1 MLPRENSWR
10 SQRTKI
16 CISWEVAPA
25 ATELGLRTSRI
36 YDALVLWY
44 NINSHFCPPW
54 WLWFFLSCVSLGRY
68 AMYLDIFPDGKRKLC
83 HYGRFLGVETRFS
96 SPLFSIRYEPNN
108 SSCNWSIKTMTFR
121 VIIFFPFQSVDGSG
135 LQVSEQKC
143 QNNLGLGRAV
153 QLASNQSWQSMFES
167 CWGISEAHLWL
178 IEALRKA
185 QALTSALWVSYLM

>member
-16 CISWEVAPA
+16 YISWEVAPA
-25 ATELGLRTSRI
+25 ATELGLRTSGI

-54 WLWFFLSCVSLGRY
+54 WLWIFLSCVSLGRY

-121 VIIFFPFQSVDGSG
+121 VIIFSLSKVLMEVVYKSQNRNAKIILGWEG
-135 LQVSEQKC
+135 LFHSQAINHDKACLSP
-143 QNNLGLGRAV
+143 A
-153 QLASNQSWQSMFES
+153 
-167 CWGISEAHLWL
+167 EAFL
-178 IEALRKA
+178 K
-185 QALTSALWVSYLM
+185 LTCD